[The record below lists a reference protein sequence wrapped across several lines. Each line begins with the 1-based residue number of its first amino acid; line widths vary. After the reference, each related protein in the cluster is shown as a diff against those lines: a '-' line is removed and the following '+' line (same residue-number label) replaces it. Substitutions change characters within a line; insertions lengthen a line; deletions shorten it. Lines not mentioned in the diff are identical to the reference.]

1 MALEYSWAEMSRN
14 KKQANVEV
22 TGAARL
28 YRAASVWTAGLGIA
42 AKVSRKTFKFLE
54 FLQEIPDFG
63 GKQLNVIIAK
73 PMRTTGVR
81 KTHRFTILKTLEPDI
96 KNSTI
101 KLFCLEA

>member
-1 MALEYSWAEMSRN
+1 MAIIKISISMVVMP
-14 KKQANVEV
+14 NVEV